1 MEFNNNL
8 SSHFHSTM
16 HHQSSSQQQLLGQL
30 DEQQKIFQFS
40 QQSPSLTGKNSS
52 PPSFL
57 YRKSNNGVSATV
69 CTNCGTTTT
78 PLWRRA
84 PSGETICNA
93 CGLYLKARN
102 IVRPPWLKRNAIKK
116 VSITTNESSSST
128 DISNNNDNDD
138 DNDINT
144 NSNSDSGSN
153 INNNN
158 SNFNNNNNNN
168 NGGGGGGGTCP
179 GDGRCDGTG
188 GNSSCDGCPAFNQH
202 QVNRQALT
210 CANCGTNT
218 TPLWR
223 RDETGNTICNACGL
237 YFKLHNVPRPPTM
250 KRSVI
255 KRRKRIP
262 LPTSSSSPS
271 QQKNDLTDNDD
282 NNNNNGERKVHHI
295 HKSCVAQN
303 NNSSNNNLNLNVDII
318 NSPLTPP
325 TTLSDYSEDDN
336 SSLDDGIPNKNTFTN
351 NNVHKRKVAD
361 LINSNK
367 RHCNSERVPP
377 IEDYIIFPGRRQQQ
391 HHHDLQSDLA
401 WNNNCGNE
409 SRRSSL
415 TFEAQVHI
423 YPNNSDSGS
432 TSGINNHLIETP
444 SFPLPP
450 VYSNNH
456 YKSNNNNKDSS
467 TQNFI
472 SSSPSSISALLNPPT
487 TTNLPPISSIP
498 SIINDNNINNIGY
511 NSHHHHHNLNHH
523 QNAVNNNNNSNDPNT
538 TQQILQVRQELQRE
552 VAHLNMLLNKSTA
565 ILINLDQAIGNN
577 NSNVVGNG
585 GSLPS
590 LNYAHIKNSVNNGV
604 INDHYPN
611 NNNNDSNM
619 SSSSHI
625 QYGLPSPPAN
635 AGIGKTSYISNMTLP
650 PINKSSENPLYR

>member
-1 MEFNNNL
+1 
-8 SSHFHSTM
+8 M

-40 QQSPSLTGKNSS
+40 QKLPSLTGKNSN
-52 PPSFL
+52 PPSFSS
-57 YRKSNNGVSATV
+57 RKSENNGVSATA

-102 IVRPPWLKRNAIKK
+102 TVRPPWLKR
-116 VSITTNESSSST
+116 
-128 DISNNNDNDD
+128 
-138 DNDINT
+138 
-144 NSNSDSGSN
+144 
-153 INNNN
+153 
-158 SNFNNNNNNN
+158 
-168 NGGGGGGGTCP
+168 
-179 GDGRCDGTG
+179 

-255 KRRKRIP
+255 K
-262 LPTSSSSPS
+262 LH
-271 QQKNDLTDNDD
+271 
-282 NNNNNGERKVHHI
+282 HHI
-295 HKSCVAQN
+295 RKSCIAQN
-303 NNSSNNNLNLNVDII
+303 NNCSNNNLNLNANII
-318 NSPLTPP
+318 NSPPTPP
-325 TTLSDYSEDDN
+325 TTLSDYNSSEDDN
-336 SSLDDGIPNKNTFTN
+336 SSLDDDGLLKKNNTFTN
-351 NNVHKRKVAD
+351 NNVHKRKVTD

-377 IEDYIIFPGRRQQQ
+377 IEDYIIFPGRQQQ
-391 HHHDLQSDLA
+391 HHNLQSDLV
-401 WNNNCGNE
+401 WNNNYGNE

-423 YPNNSDSGS
+423 YPNNSGSDS
-432 TSGINNHLIETP
+432 TSNNHLIETP
-444 SFPLPP
+444 RFPLPP

-456 YKSNNNNKDSS
+456 YRSNNNNNDSS

-472 SSSPSSISALLNPPT
+472 SSSPI
-487 TTNLPPISSIP
+487 
-498 SIINDNNINNIGY
+498 
-511 NSHHHHHNLNHH
+511 
-523 QNAVNNNNNSNDPNT
+523 
-538 TQQILQVRQELQRE
+538 RQELQRE

-565 ILINLDQAIGNN
+565 ILINLDQAISNN
-577 NSNVVGNG
+577 NNNVVGNG

-590 LNYAHIKNSVNNGV
+590 LNYAHSKNSDEED
-604 INDHYPN
+604 ISYLSQDA
-611 NNNNDSNM
+611 
-619 SSSSHI
+619 
-625 QYGLPSPPAN
+625 LL
-635 AGIGKTSYISNMTLP
+635 AGY
-650 PINKSSENPLYR
+650 